1 MIKFNLS
8 FKSLGESA
16 LLIEWPAE
24 INEQILE
31 DIISLQ
37 AKIETSLRDYL
48 IETVNAYNSL
58 TLIYNAD
65 LISFHS
71 LQEQVQELYSSLTRT
86 ANPQTYLWKIPVCYD
101 EEFGIDLKEMA
112 LAKNMSIKN
121 IIEKHCEPI
130 YTVYFLGF
138 LPGFL
143 YLGGLP
149 EILHFSRRA
158 TPRIKIQQG
167 AVAIGGHQTG
177 IYPLESPG
185 GWNILG
191 NSPLTYF
198 NVDQNPPCFAK
209 AGDKLRFYS
218 IDRKRYNEVKKLVDN
233 GQYEPESEL
242 L

>member
-1 MIKFNLS
+1 M
-8 FKSLGESA
+8 
-16 LLIEWPAE
+16 LIEWPAE

-31 DIISLQ
+31 DIILLQ
-37 AKIETSLRDYL
+37 AKIETALHDYL

-58 TLIYNAD
+58 TLIFNSD
-65 LISFHS
+65 LISFYS
-71 LQEQVQELYSSLTRT
+71 LQEKVQKLYSTLTRT
-86 ANPQTYLWKIPVCYD
+86 TKPQISLWSIPVCYD
-101 EEFGIDLKEMA
+101 NEFGIDLEEMA
-112 LAKNMSIKN
+112 KSKNLN
-121 IIEKHCEPI
+121 TRQIIEKHCSTT

-149 EILHFSRRA
+149 EELYFPRKP
-158 TPRIKIQQG
+158 TPRVKIMQG

-191 NSPLTYF
+191 NSPMSFF

-218 IDRKRYNEVKKLVDN
+218 IDRKRYNEIKKLVDN